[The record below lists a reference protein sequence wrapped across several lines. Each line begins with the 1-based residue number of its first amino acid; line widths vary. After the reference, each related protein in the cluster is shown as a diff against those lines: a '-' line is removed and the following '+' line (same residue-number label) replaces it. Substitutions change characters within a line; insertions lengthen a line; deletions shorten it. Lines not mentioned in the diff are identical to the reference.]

1 MHPRT
6 WFPDRLVGRLVVL
19 RRHVPSNLVAFKR
32 WYSDPEIARLTRYQD
47 GPMHPAEIE
56 RFFAARVVS
65 PDSLALAVHLRT
77 PGQEAGRL
85 IGSCAFSQLDGDNG
99 SALYHITLGEKDTW
113 GHGYGTEATE
123 LMLEHAFEILG
134 LHRIALS
141 VFEFNERAVQSYLKV
156 GFSVEGRARDAIW
169 RDGRY
174 WDEIS
179 MSVLD
184 SDWERRRGR
193 AQPREGGARRTSSEQ
208 VPARIDR

>member
-184 SDWERRRGR
+184 SDWQRRRGR
-193 AQPREGGARRTSSEQ
+193 AQRREGGARRTSSEQ